1 MRVQVIIFL
10 QNDNLLYIDDLHFS
24 RFRNPQKDI
33 LGKENLLGISKN
45 TDLGNEN
52 TQLFP
57 LSPGF
62 FKMKST

>member
-33 LGKENLLGISKN
+33 LGKESLLGISKN

-52 TQLFP
+52 T
-57 LSPGF
+57 
-62 FKMKST
+62 